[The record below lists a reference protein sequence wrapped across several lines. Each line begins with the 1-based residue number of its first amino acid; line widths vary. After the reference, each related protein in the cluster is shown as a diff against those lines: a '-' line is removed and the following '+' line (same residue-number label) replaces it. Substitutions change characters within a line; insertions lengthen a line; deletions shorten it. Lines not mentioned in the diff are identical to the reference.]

1 MHSPWAFQRV
11 WMSKFSVYE
20 LQSYFLLLFFFL
32 MNSLFALVLAY
43 EMNPEFAGP
52 NMATT
57 WLGIGT
63 ISLWVFGFCLTMVIF
78 GRVRKSFF
86 RFLGRRR
93 YQKFIRTVRER
104 MGIRKVKF

>member
-63 ISLWVFGFCLTMVIF
+63 IALWVFGLGLGMIIV
-78 GRVRKSFF
+78 GRVEKRFFHFLARRKS
-86 RFLGRRR
+86 R
-93 YQKFIRTVRER
+93 KFIRTLRKR
-104 MGIRKVKF
+104 MPIH